1 MLALVRSREG
11 LFPGLVERRPPG
23 PGVGTWA
30 LWPGHHL
37 LPSCAWHLL
46 AGLDL
51 APEPSQYPK
60 ECGGQRGWVGVAQ
73 MASVIGL
80 REMGGRWLLLGLA
93 ASVLVPGSG
102 LLSLVTGQEA
112 FIEYIL

>member
-1 MLALVRSREG
+1 
-11 LFPGLVERRPPG
+11 
-23 PGVGTWA
+23 
-30 LWPGHHL
+30 
-37 LPSCAWHLL
+37 
-46 AGLDL
+46 
-51 APEPSQYPK
+51 
-60 ECGGQRGWVGVAQ
+60 

-102 LLSLVTGQEA
+102 LLSPVTGQQA